1 MKQLNNKKGFTLIEV
16 VLVLAIGG
24 LIFLLAFIA
33 FQQVSTNR
41 RDTARRA
48 DAGRFIAEVANYSGD
63 AGGKIPGQ
71 TNALSIANFVNQ
83 YISSPWNDPN
93 GSAYVNV
100 AAEADVD
107 VKSEFYFSAGR
118 KCDGNTA
125 VTGGP
130 SDYAIVMGLEKGKSC
145 RSTSQ

>member
-1 MKQLNNKKGFTLIEV
+1 
-16 VLVLAIGG
+16 
-24 LIFLLAFIA
+24 IFLLAFIA